1 MTEKSNRLKSKLST
15 IVCIY
20 TDDKTYVPA
29 KFHCPDLTIDDVVLN
44 LTTNAEENFNK
55 TAELIVDYAFALFCS
70 KANLSKFPIQPSQ
83 FKRSNWRLL
92 DFVDSTKELTAP
104 TPQQIVTSA
113 GPSQVEAPEELHKS
127 TKNGS
132 KGNK

>member
-1 MTEKSNRLKSKLST
+1 MKRKFSK

-20 TDDKTYVPA
+20 TDDKNYVPA
-29 KFHCPDLTIDDVVLN
+29 RFNCPDLTIDDVVLN

-55 TAELIVDYAFALFCS
+55 TAELIVDYAFVLFCS
-70 KANLSKFPIQPSQ
+70 KANLSEFSIHPSK

-92 DFVDSTKELTAP
+92 DFIDSTKELTTPA
-104 TPQQIVTSA
+104 PQQIVTSA

>member
-1 MTEKSNRLKSKLST
+1 MKRKFSK

-20 TDDKTYVPA
+20 TDDKNYVPA
-29 KFHCPDLTIDDVVLN
+29 KFNCPDLTIDDVVLN

-55 TAELIVDYAFALFCS
+55 TAELIVDYAFVLFCS
-70 KANLSKFPIQPSQ
+70 KANLSEFPIHPSK

-113 GPSQVEAPEELHKS
+113 GPSQVGAPEELKKS
-127 TKNGS
+127 TKNDS
-132 KGNK
+132 TNNK

>member
-1 MTEKSNRLKSKLST
+1 MKRKFSK

-20 TDDKTYVPA
+20 TDDKNYVPA
-29 KFHCPDLTIDDVVLN
+29 RFNCPDLTIDDVVLN

-55 TAELIVDYAFALFCS
+55 IAELIVDYAFALFCS
-70 KANLSKFPIQPSQ
+70 RANLVEFPLHPSQ

-92 DFVDSTKELTAP
+92 DFVDSTKELTVPA
-104 TPQQIVTSA
+104 PQQIVTSA
-113 GPSQVEAPEELHKS
+113 GPSQVEAPEEPQKT

-132 KGNK
+132 KSSK

>member
-1 MTEKSNRLKSKLST
+1 MKRKFSK

-20 TDDKTYVPA
+20 TDDKNYVPA
-29 KFHCPDLTIDDVVLN
+29 RFNCPDLTIDDVVLN

-55 TAELIVDYAFALFCS
+55 TAELIVDYAFVLFCS
-70 KANLSKFPIQPSQ
+70 KANLSEFSIHPSK

-92 DFVDSTKELTAP
+92 DFIDSTRELTAP

-113 GPSQVEAPEELHKS
+113 GPSQVEVSEELKKS
-127 TKNGS
+127 TKNDS
-132 KGNK
+132 TNNK

>member
-1 MTEKSNRLKSKLST
+1 MKRKFSK

-20 TDDKTYVPA
+20 TDDKNYVPA
-29 KFHCPDLTIDDVVLN
+29 RFNCPDLTIDDVVLN

-55 TAELIVDYAFALFCS
+55 TAELIVDYAFMLFCS
-70 KANLSKFPIQPSQ
+70 KANLSAFPIYPSK

-113 GPSQVEAPEELHKS
+113 GPSQVEVPEESKKS
-127 TKNGS
+127 IKNDS

>member
-1 MTEKSNRLKSKLST
+1 MKRKFSK

-20 TDDKTYVPA
+20 TDDKNYVPA
-29 KFHCPDLTIDDVVLN
+29 RFNCPDLTIDDVVLN

-70 KANLSKFPIQPSQ
+70 KANLAEFSTHPEQ

-92 DFVDSTKELTAP
+92 DFIDSTKELTAP
-104 TPQQIVTSA
+104 APQQIVTSA
-113 GPSQVEAPEELHKS
+113 GPSQVEAPAEEPKKA
-127 TKNGS
+127 TK
-132 KGNK
+132 K

>member
-1 MTEKSNRLKSKLST
+1 MKRKFSK

-20 TDDKTYVPA
+20 TDNKNYVPA
-29 KFHCPDLTIDDVVLN
+29 KFNCPDLIIDDVVLN

-55 TAELIVDYAFALFCS
+55 IAELIVDYAFALFCS
-70 KANLSKFPIQPSQ
+70 KANLSEFPTHSSQ

-113 GPSQVEAPEELHKS
+113 GPSQVEAPEELKKS
-127 TKNGS
+127 TKNDS
-132 KGNK
+132 TNNK

>member
-1 MTEKSNRLKSKLST
+1 MKRKFSK

-20 TDDKTYVPA
+20 TDTKNYVPA
-29 KFHCPDLTIDDVVLN
+29 KFTCPDLLIDDVVLN
-44 LTTNAEENFNK
+44 LTTNQEENFNK

-70 KANLSKFPIQPSQ
+70 RANLADFPHQPQQ

-104 TPQQIVTSA
+104 APQQIVTSA
-113 GPSQVEAPEELHKS
+113 GPSQVEAPTEEPAKK
-127 TKNGS
+127 TAK
-132 KGNK
+132 K